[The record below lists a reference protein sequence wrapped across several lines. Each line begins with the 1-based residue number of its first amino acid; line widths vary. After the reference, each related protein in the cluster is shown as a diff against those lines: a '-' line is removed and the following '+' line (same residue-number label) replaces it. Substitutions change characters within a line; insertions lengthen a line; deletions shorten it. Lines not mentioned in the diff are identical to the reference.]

1 MVNADYLV
9 KQRNGHTKF
18 IRLLTLINFSR
29 RITSIWQKIKLSF
42 SFNMIMN
49 IKLLWFSSSSA
60 IMFLVFFF
68 FLIKIHHFCSLY
80 NPAMGDLARAQ
91 LSWKHY
97 PMAEQWI
104 LLLCCYRKI
113 MRTPL
118 VEMEFYSID
127 SIENS
132 IEFYSPLS
140 TTKVGMEKFP
150 NIKVWFEIIEIY
162 WNITNSSLL
171 YKLLTVNPSIKKTQ
185 LRMSFSY

>member
-68 FLIKIHHFCSLY
+68 FFYQDPSFL
-80 NPAMGDLARAQ
+80 
-91 LSWKHY
+91 LSVQSSNGRFGKGTTLLETLPNGWTVDFT
-97 PMAEQWI
+97 PM
-104 LLLCCYRKI
+104 LLQEDY
-113 MRTPL
+113 
-118 VEMEFYSID
+118 ED
-127 SIENS
+127 SIGGDGVLLNWLHWELNWVLL
-132 IEFYSPLS
+132 SPLHNKGGDGEVS
-140 TTKVGMEKFP
+140 
-150 NIKVWFEIIEIY
+150 
-162 WNITNSSLL
+162 
-171 YKLLTVNPSIKKTQ
+171 
-185 LRMSFSY
+185 